1 MITNINIFLLQVYF
15 YAFGLILSSSS
26 AIYPFIKDPY
36 SERYGQFST
45 SELAEAREISREMFY
60 FAYNNYLRYAFPMDE
75 LDPINCTGR
84 GHDHLNPSNLN
95 INDVL
100 GDYSLSLVGFMLET
114 VCALVLRNSKET
126 RTLYLQIESLDTL
139 VVLNNK
145 SEFHNAVRLVI
156 ENVSF
161 ERNVTVQVFEP
172 TIRVIGSLLS
182 AHLILTDQKHLLGDY
197 SLQGYENELLT
208 LAHDLASRLLPAFEG
223 TQTGLPFPRVNLLS
237 GVKKETVNETCTAG
251 AGSLLLEFGILSRLL
266 GDNTYEDLARRVNQK
281 LWSLRNKDSGL
292 LGNVIN
298 IQTGEWRGIA
308 SGLGAGLDSF
318 YEYLLKSF
326 FLFGVQSDI
335 KMFQVSLLDIT
346 FMEIYTQIMMQ
357 MRRGRDSC
365 VVGTGE
371 PPIYVNVDMRDGS
384 IVNTWI
390 DALQASFAALQVLN
404 GDVDEAVCFHAL
416 YYSIW
421 KRFDALPERYNW
433 HLKVPEVAF
442 YPLRPELAEST
453 YMLYRATRNPF
464 YLHVGREMLQ
474 SLNTFTRVRCG
485 YATVHS
491 VLDKSLEDRMESFF
505 LSETTK
511 YLYLLFDTENPV
523 NINEERILFTTEGH
537 VILIDDRLRNV
548 AGSERKVLASNHSC
562 DAFELRYSPPLE
574 EWRLKQMFSLAGMK
588 Y

>member
-1 MITNINIFLLQVYF
+1 MVCICVFWLLLNVVN
-15 YAFGLILSSSS
+15 
-26 AIYPFIKDPY
+26 AIHPFVKDPY
-36 SERYGQFST
+36 AERYGEFS
-45 SELAEAREISREMFY
+45 AEQLDEVREASKEMFY
-60 FAYNNYLRYAFPMDE
+60 FAYNNYIQHAFPMDE

-100 GDYSLSLVGFMLET
+100 GDYSLSL
-114 VCALVLRNSKET
+114 
-126 RTLYLQIESLDTL
+126 IESLDSL
-139 VVLNNK
+139 VVFNNK
-145 SEFHNAVRLVI
+145 SEFHHAVRLVI

-161 ERNVTVQVFEP
+161 ERNVTVQVFES

-182 AHLILTDQKHLLGDY
+182 AHLILTDQKRLLGDY
-197 SLQGYENELLT
+197 SLKGYDGELLT

-223 TQTGLPFPRVNLLS
+223 TETGLPFPRVNLLT
-237 GVKKETVNETCTAG
+237 GVKKGTVNETCTAG
-251 AGSLLLEFGILSRLL
+251 AGSLLVEFGILSRLL
-266 GDNTYEDLARRVNQK
+266 GDTTYENLARRVNRK

-292 LGNVIN
+292 LGNVVD
-298 IQTGEWRGIA
+298 IQTGEWRGVA

-326 FLFGVQSDI
+326 FLFGVESDI
-335 KMFQVSLLDIT
+335 QMFQ
-346 FMEIYTQIMMQ
+346 EIYTQIIKQ
-357 MRRGRDSC
+357 MRRGRDNC
-365 VVGTGE
+365 VFGTGE
-371 PPIYVNVDMRDGS
+371 PPVYVNVDMRDGS

-404 GDVDEAVCFHAL
+404 GDIDEAVCFHAL

-464 YLHVGREMLQ
+464 YLHVGREMLR
-474 SLNTFTRVRCG
+474 SLNEFTRVRCG

-491 VLDKSLEDRMESFF
+491 VVDKSLEDRMESFF

-511 YLYLLFDTENPV
+511 YLYLLFDKDNPV
-523 NINEERILFTTEGH
+523 NQNEERILFTTEGH
-537 VILIDDRLRNV
+537 IILIDDRL
-548 AGSERKVLASNHSC
+548 KIVLPDHHSFFASNNSC
-562 DAFELRYSPPLE
+562 NAFEYRNSPPLDE
-574 EWRLKQMFSLAGMK
+574 FKLKQMFLLAGVNSSL
-588 Y
+588 

>member
-1 MITNINIFLLQVYF
+1 MFTNVCF
-15 YAFGLILSSSS
+15 YAVGLLLSSAF
-26 AIYPFIKDPY
+26 AIYPFEKDPY
-36 SERYGQFST
+36 VERYGEFSAA
-45 SELAEAREISREMFY
+45 ELVEAREASKEMFY
-60 FAYNNYLRYAFPMDE
+60 FAYNNYIQHAFPMDE

-100 GDYSLSLVGFMLET
+100 GDYSLSLV
-114 VCALVLRNSKET
+114 
-126 RTLYLQIESLDTL
+126 ESLDSL
-139 VVLNNK
+139 VVFNNK
-145 SEFHNAVRLVI
+145 SEFHNAVRMVI

-197 SLQGYENELLT
+197 SLQGYDDELLT

-223 TQTGLPFPRVNLLS
+223 TRTGLPFPRVNLLN
-237 GVKKETVNETCTAG
+237 GVQEGTINETCTAG
-251 AGSLLLEFGILSRLL
+251 AGSLLLEFGVLSRLL
-266 GDNTYEDLARRVNQK
+266 GDSTYEDLARRVNQK

-292 LGNVIN
+292 LGNVVN
-298 IQTGEWRGIA
+298 IQTGEWRGVA

-326 FLFGVQSDI
+326 FLFGVQADI
-335 KMFQVSLLDIT
+335 QMFQ
-346 FMEIYTQIMMQ
+346 EIYTQIMIQ
-357 MRRGRDSC
+357 MRRGRDDC
-365 VVGTGE
+365 VLGTGE

-511 YLYLLFDTENPV
+511 YLYLLFDLNNPV
-523 NINEERILFTTEGH
+523 NQNEERILFTTEGH
-537 VILIDDRLRNV
+537 IILIDDRLRSV
-548 AGSERKVLASNHSC
+548 SENYRKLIPSNHSC
-562 DAFELRYSPPLE
+562 DAFELRYSPPLDE
-574 EWRLKQMFSLAGMK
+574 SRLKQMFFLAGMK
-588 Y
+588 FSL